1 MAGIRKSF
9 VERDKKIGELSKI
22 ILEQMEILKYQHN
35 LSNSFIAYTIYSAFL
50 EFCRN
55 NFSDS
60 KRVIKKMLTNTN
72 FIRDEDE
79 EIPYVY

>member
-1 MAGIRKSF
+1 MVGIRKNYI
-9 VERDKKIGELSKI
+9 ERDKKIGELSKVL
-22 ILEQMEILKYQHN
+22 LEQMEIFKYQYN

-50 EFCRN
+50 DFCHN

-60 KRVIKKMLTNTN
+60 KRVIKKMLANTN
-72 FIRDEDE
+72 FMRDEDE